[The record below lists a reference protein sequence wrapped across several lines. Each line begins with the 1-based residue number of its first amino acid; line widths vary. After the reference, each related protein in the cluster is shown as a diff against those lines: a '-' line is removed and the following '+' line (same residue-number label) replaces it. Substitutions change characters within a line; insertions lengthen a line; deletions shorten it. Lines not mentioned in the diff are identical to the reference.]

1 MMQIIFKSIFD
12 ITVLTAL
19 NGKIAIDKVNENIS
33 KLKCPE

>member
-1 MMQIIFKSIFD
+1 MMQIILKSFFD
-12 ITVLTAL
+12 MTVLTAL